1 MTSIIAALAIVLS
14 SLGVPGFEHY
24 ARDVTDPVPC
34 SATVDVPEEGTDIPT
49 GPMAGPDTRKI
60 SNGF

>member
-14 SLGVPGFEHY
+14 SMGVPGFDNY
-24 ARDVTDPVPC
+24 LPGVTDPATC
-34 SATVDVPEEGTDIPT
+34 STTIEVPEEGTDIPT